1 MVSEERETII
11 NKGSGAKYLS
21 LCKKKCGLPL
31 NHMEVR

>member
-21 LCKKKCGLPL
+21 LCKKSVAFP
-31 NHMEVR
+31 